1 MADMALAALEF
12 ADFELGRLEFVVENL
27 GLDRGATNEGTT
39 NRAGCFRPGGQD
51 AVEIQRVADFRGIA
65 EIDIQAIAGL
75 DAVLVAAIFENRKH
89 GRAFKILKQKLWE
102 RNSPTG

>member
-1 MADMALAALEF
+1 MADMPLAAFEF
-12 ADFELGRLEFVVENL
+12 ADFELGRLEFVVKNL
-27 GLDRGATNEGTT
+27 GLDRGPADEGPAYG
-39 NRAGCFRPGGQD
+39 AGRFRPGGQD
-51 AVEIQRVADFRGIA
+51 TVEIQRVADFRRIA
-65 EIDIQAIAGL
+65 EIDFQTIARL